1 MTQFYW
7 YSDDKHAVKI
17 NWSYSLVYNNFPFFC
32 GLQHM
37 WRSCCKH
44 QLITLIKHF
53 LFGLQP
59 RWRTC
64 WSLTVSCPP
73 ITATSPVRWGSSPT
87 LSYSSPTGV
96 SHSTTWPT
104 HLGSPMS
111 SLTSECNFIVM
122 TSFFFLMWLPGVI
135 HVCKTILKFFLIMFM
150 IYLQCTVLMI
160 FLINIQ
166 RNLMKK
172 KVNIWY
178 FKRN

>member
-17 NWSYSLVYNNFPFFC
+17 NWSYSLVYNNFPLFC

-73 ITATSPVRWGSSPT
+73 ITATSPVRWGSLPT

-96 SHSTTWPT
+96 SHWTTWPT
-104 HLGSPMS
+104 LLGSPMS

-135 HVCKTILKFFLIMFM
+135 HVCKIILKIFFNHVYDIFTMYSTHDLFNQYSKKFNEKESKYLIF
-150 IYLQCTVLMI
+150 
-160 FLINIQ
+160 
-166 RNLMKK
+166 
-172 KVNIWY
+172 
-178 FKRN
+178 

>member
-17 NWSYSLVYNNFPFFC
+17 NWSYSLVYNNFPLFC

-87 LSYSSPTGV
+87 LSFSSPTGV

-122 TSFFFLMWLPGVI
+122 TSFFFPYVVTVTRGNTCMQNYTENFFN
-135 HVCKTILKFFLIMFM
+135 HVYDIFTMYSTHDLFNQYSKKFKVKESKYLIF
-150 IYLQCTVLMI
+150 
-160 FLINIQ
+160 
-166 RNLMKK
+166 
-172 KVNIWY
+172 
-178 FKRN
+178 